1 MIKNKLI
8 KSWIKKRKYRV
19 FFIVFLT
26 LINTLILTLLP
37 ILLSA
42 FLDILILPGLE
53 KKIMNIIIAYI
64 FLNISSILISYTI
77 EKLCVISSWDLIRDI
92 RKKVIGYFMQTKVS
106 YLTDHTDGE
115 ILEVIE
121 EDINNLQQFTSIF
134 INIISNFLLILL
146 TIIVYFMIFPL
157 LGIIEILFVF
167 ISLLL
172 LYKNKQKGQK
182 VQEESRNYSSKFF
195 SFMSEIFHNYVDLTL
210 VDSYNFVINK
220 LINIA
225 KNWLPISI
233 KSNVMVWSAFILIQ
247 ILQLAGSAITFIV
260 GVNLWIN
267 KIISVGTI
275 FLMYNYTKNILE
287 PISNLQNQIQVLQIV
302 SASFQKIEEIFK
314 IPIER
319 SSGNIINTN
328 LIDSVVMNR
337 VSFSYNSDQL
347 IIDNSNLKI
356 LKGKSI
362 AIIGKTG
369 IGKSTIGNILTGLYE
384 VKSGDIF
391 LGKTSIHDVS
401 LKELRKLILYVPQEN
416 FIFDTSLKNN
426 ITLYNDEITE
436 DIILNAIN
444 TLNLEKWFQ
453 YFNNDLNIKIDDKF
467 DSLGYLKVISILRSF
482 ISDSEIIIFDEITA
496 GLDIN
501 IKEDIINCLKI
512 LKNKKTLIL
521 ITHDNELLS
530 IVNEIYT
537 FKSKKLELLTNYR

>member
-369 IGKSTIGNILTGLYE
+369 IGKSTLGNILTGLYE